1 LTNELYLTFILVIQQ
16 HWLIIIFFIMGKV
29 GLLLLFWTT
38 HGVNIKI
45 LEEFSP
51 LIIHFIIKQIPQ
63 VVNYIS

>member
-1 LTNELYLTFILVIQQ
+1 MLVDFFSFII
-16 HWLIIIFFIMGKV
+16 GKL

-51 LIIHFIIKQIPQ
+51 LIIHFTIKLIPQ
-63 VVNYIS
+63 AINLFSYLWGNNC